1 MVTVAGIILKDNQ
14 HIEIALTYIYGIG
27 HSTAKKICTELAIP
41 SSKRVKELSD
51 AEYDGIRGIISK
63 MVVEGDCRRRKRMYI
78 KAKMDKGSYQ
88 GKRHRLGL
96 PVNGQNTQSNAQ
108 TRKKRK
114 RRDD

>member
-1 MVTVAGIILKDNQ
+1 MVTVSGVVLKENQ
-14 HIEIALTYIYGIG
+14 HIEIALTYIYGVG
-27 HSTAKKICTELAIP
+27 RSSAQKICEELTIP
-41 SSKRVKELSD
+41 FSKRVSELSESD
-51 AEYDGIRGIISK
+51 FDGIRSKISK
-63 MVVEGDCRRRKRMYI
+63 MVVEGDCRRRKRMFI

-96 PVNGQNTQSNAQ
+96 PVRGQNTQSNAQ